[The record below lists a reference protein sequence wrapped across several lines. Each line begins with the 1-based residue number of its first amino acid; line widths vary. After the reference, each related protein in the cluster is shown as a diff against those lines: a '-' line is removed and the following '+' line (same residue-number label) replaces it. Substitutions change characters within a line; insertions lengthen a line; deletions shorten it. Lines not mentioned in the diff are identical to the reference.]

1 MAGQK
6 KPDDEPKRY
15 VRPSERMFR
24 RSRAA
29 QARRRKSE
37 RAEAR
42 FNRLVIGIAGI
53 AALLVFVIVYMF
65 SARG

>member
-1 MAGQK
+1 MSKQ
-6 KPDDEPKRY
+6 DEDPKRY

-37 RAEAR
+37 RAESR
-42 FNRLVIGIAGI
+42 FIRLVISIAGM
-53 AALLVFVIVYMF
+53 AALLVFAIVYMF
-65 SARG
+65 SGRG